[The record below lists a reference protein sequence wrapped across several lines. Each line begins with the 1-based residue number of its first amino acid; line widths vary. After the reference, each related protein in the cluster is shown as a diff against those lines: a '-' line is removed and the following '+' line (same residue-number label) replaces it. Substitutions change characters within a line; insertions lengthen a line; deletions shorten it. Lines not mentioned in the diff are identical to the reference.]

1 MSQYTGKIDLEAAK
15 GFEAD
20 HFDACLG
27 AEHSGERSLCGHWE
41 LESKPIQQWP
51 TVPNEAWGTVNA
63 KVVDA
68 KLAKRMSFVARWG
81 SACGR
86 AFDAQ
91 KFLAEH
97 AQFDWMKDVLQ
108 SRSCEPWTPFAAGEQ
123 R

>member
-20 HFDACLG
+20 HFDAYLG
-27 AEHSGERSLCGHWE
+27 EEHPGERSLCGHWE
-41 LESKPIQQWP
+41 LENKPIQQWP
-51 TVPNEAWGTVNA
+51 TVPNEAWGTVDA

-68 KLAKRMSFVARWG
+68 KMAKQMSFVARWG

-91 KFLAEH
+91 RFLAEH
-97 AQFDWMKDVLQ
+97 PQFEWMKDVLPNRP
-108 SRSCEPWTPFAAGEQ
+108 SEPWTPFAAGEK
-123 R
+123 